1 MREKVLVIDDHE
13 AFRTAARLLLEAD
26 GFDVVAES
34 ATGADG
40 VRAADRHRPTLVVLD
55 VRLPD
60 IDGFEVAGQLAELAD
75 PPQVVLVSSRA
86 AATYG
91 PRVGSA
97 PVRGFLLKSELSG
110 AALRRLL
117 A

>member
-1 MREKVLVIDDHE
+1 MLVIDDHE
-13 AFRTAARLLLEAD
+13 AFRASARLLLEAD
-26 GFDVVAES
+26 GFVVVAES
-34 ATGADG
+34 ATGVDG
-40 VRAADRHRPTLVVLD
+40 VRAADRYGPALVVLD

-60 IDGFEVAGQLAELAD
+60 IDGFEVAGRLARLAA
-75 PPQVVLVSSRA
+75 PPQVVLVSSRP

-91 PRVGSA
+91 PRVAHA

-110 AALRRLL
+110 AALRLLL